1 MRRGGPVVTS
11 RVVECRLEPL
21 WPRLLASRLHVKP
34 PLLVSV
40 RISGGRK
47 RAYCQ
52 AQPVYR

>member
-1 MRRGGPVVTS
+1 MRRGGPLVTS